1 MIKHFFS
8 FIVNTIRR
16 FKYWIVFL
24 GMASLVLM
32 YWCDVKI
39 KDFSSPYISS
49 DFNVLPPKKVGLLL
63 GSSKLLKSGKPN
75 PYFKYRIEAAVEL
88 FNAKK
93 VSCIIVSGD
102 NSIDSYN
109 EPLDM
114 QQSLIAKGIPDSCI
128 ILDYAG
134 LRTLDSML
142 RLEDIFCQTECIVI
156 SQTFHLERAI
166 YLARKNN
173 ILAYGYP
180 AKDVNAST
188 GIRTQIREKFARLKA
203 ALDVMFHKKAKYS
216 GEKLC
221 IE

>member
-1 MIKHFFS
+1 
-8 FIVNTIRR
+8 
-16 FKYWIVFL
+16 
-24 GMASLVLM
+24 
-32 YWCDVKI
+32 VKI
-39 KDFSSPYISS
+39 KDFSSPYISN
-49 DFNVLPPKKVGLLL
+49 DFNRLPNKKVGLLL
-63 GSSKLLKSGKPN
+63 GTSRLLKSGHHN
-75 PYFKYRIEAAVEL
+75 PYFDYRIAAATDL

-93 VSCIIVSGD
+93 IKYIIVSGD
-102 NSIDSYN
+102 NSLNTYN

-114 QQSLIAKGIPDSCI
+114 QQALIAKGIPDSCI

-173 ILAYGYP
+173 ILAFGYP
-180 AKDVNAST
+180 AKDVNAAT
-188 GIRTQIREKFARLKA
+188 GIKTQIREKFARLKA
-203 ALDVMFHKKAKYS
+203 VLDVLFNKKAKYS

>member
-1 MIKHFFS
+1 MKKGVS
-8 FIVNTIRR
+8 FIFNTIKR
-16 FKYWIVFL
+16 FKYLIGL
-24 GMASLVLM
+24 CLIASVVVTAW
-32 YWCDVKI
+32 YDIKI
-39 KDFSSPYISS
+39 KEFSSPYISS
-49 DFNVLPPKKVGLLL
+49 DFNVLPNKKVGLLL
-63 GSSKLLKSGKPN
+63 GTSKLLKNGSHN
-75 PYFKYRIEAAVEL
+75 PYFDYRIDAAARL
-88 FNAKK
+88 FNANKIK
-93 VSCIIVSGD
+93 YIIVSGD
-102 NSIDSYN
+102 NSKDTYN

-114 QQSLIAKGIPDSCI
+114 QHALMAKGVPDSCI

-173 ILAYGYP
+173 IVAFGYP
-180 AKDVNAST
+180 AKDVEASI

-203 ALDVMFHKKAKYS
+203 GIDVLFNKKAKY
-216 GEKLC
+216 GGKKLC

>member
-1 MIKHFFS
+1 MIKRFFS
-8 FIVNTIRR
+8 FILNLIRR
-16 FKYWIVFL
+16 FKYWLVFL
-24 GMASLVLM
+24 GIASLVLT
-32 YWCDVKI
+32 YWCDIKI
-39 KDFSSPYISS
+39 KEFSSPYISK
-49 DFNVLPPKKVGLLL
+49 DFNVLPSKKVGLLL
-63 GSSKLLKSGKPN
+63 GSSKLLKSGNPN
-75 PYFKYRIEAAVEL
+75 PYFNYRIEAAVEL

-93 VSCIIVSGD
+93 VSHIIVSGD

-114 QQSLIAKGIPDSCI
+114 QQALIAKGIPDSCI

-173 ILAYGYP
+173 ILAFGYP
-180 AKDVNAST
+180 AKDVNAAT

-203 ALDVMFHKKAKYS
+203 ALDVTFHKKAKFG

-221 IE
+221 ID